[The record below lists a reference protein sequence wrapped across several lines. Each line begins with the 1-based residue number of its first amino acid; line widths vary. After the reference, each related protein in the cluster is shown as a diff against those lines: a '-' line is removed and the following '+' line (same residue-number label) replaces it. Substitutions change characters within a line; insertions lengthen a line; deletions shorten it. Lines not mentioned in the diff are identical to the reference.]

1 MAYGF
6 GYLISR
12 ISAYVVSTGRRG
24 VENVMYSQEQMLK
37 IIQEKNVE
45 FLRLQFTDISGIVKN
60 VAIPATQMGKA
71 LKSGISFDGSSIEG
85 FARIQE
91 SDMVLRPDLSTF
103 SLLPWRS
110 KDGSN
115 EARLICDVHLPNG
128 KPFEG
133 DPRYVL
139 RKQLEIAKEM
149 GFTMNVGPELEFFL
163 FEKQNGGSATT
174 PHDHGGYF
182 DLGPVDLAEDVRR
195 EIVRALTQMGFT
207 IEASHHEVARGQHE
221 IDFVYD
227 DALKNADKVV
237 TFKYVTKTIAMQEG
251 LRATFMPKPIFGASG
266 TGMHANISLFRGL
279 ENAFFDPDTDLNIS
293 DLARFFV
300 GGLIEHACAIT
311 AIANPLINSYKRLVS
326 GFEAPVYITWSGP
339 NRSSLI
345 RIPAGRGLST
355 RLEFRSP
362 DPTCNPYLTFAVILA
377 AGLDGIKRGIDP
389 GEPVDLNVYH
399 LTALERESMDIKTLP
414 ANLKEALDYL
424 EADKVIRVALG
435 EHVYENIMRLG
446 LSEWEAYNTFV
457 HPWEIERYINNY

>member
-1 MAYGF
+1 
-6 GYLISR
+6 
-12 ISAYVVSTGRRG
+12 
-24 VENVMYSQEQMLK
+24 MYSQEQMLQT
-37 IIQEKNVE
+37 IQEKNVE

-60 VAIPATQMGKA
+60 VAIPASQMGKA

-103 SLLPWRS
+103 CILPWRS

-128 KPFEG
+128 SPFEG
-133 DPRYVL
+133 DPRHVL
-139 RKQLEIAKEM
+139 RRQLAAAKEM
-149 GFTMNVGPELEFFL
+149 GYKMNVGPELEFFL

-174 PHDHGGYF
+174 PHDFGGYF

-195 EIVRALTQMGFT
+195 EIVRALTQMDFT

-237 TFKYVTKTIAMQEG
+237 TFKYVTKTIAMREG
-251 LRATFMPKPIFGASG
+251 LRATFMPKPIYGAAG
-266 TGMHANISLFRGL
+266 TGMHANISLFRGE
-279 ENAFFDPDTDLNIS
+279 ENAFYDPGGANNIS

-389 GEPVDLNVYH
+389 GEAVDLNVYH
-399 LTALERESMDIKTLP
+399 LSPAERKAMGIRTLP

-424 EADKVIRVALG
+424 EQDKVIRGALG
-435 EHVYENIMRLG
+435 EHVFENIMRLG

-457 HPWEIERYINNY
+457 HSWEVERYINIF

>member
-1 MAYGF
+1 
-6 GYLISR
+6 
-12 ISAYVVSTGRRG
+12 
-24 VENVMYSQEQMLK
+24 MYSQEQVLK
-37 IIQEKNVE
+37 IVQEKNVE

-60 VAIPATQMGKA
+60 VAIPVTQIGKA

-91 SDMVLRPDLSTF
+91 SDMVLQPDLSTF
-103 SLLPWRS
+103 SLLPWRT

-133 DPRYVL
+133 DPRHVL
-139 RKQLEIAKEM
+139 RQQLKKAQEM
-149 GFTMNVGPELEFFL
+149 GFSMNVGPELEFFL
-163 FEKQNGGSATT
+163 FEKQNGGSATI
-174 PHDHGGYF
+174 PHDFGGYF

-207 IEASHHEVARGQHE
+207 IEASHHEVAKGQHE

-237 TFKYVTKTIAMQEG
+237 TFKYVTKTIAMREG
-251 LRATFMPKPIFGASG
+251 LRATFMPKPIYGAAG
-266 TGMHANISLFRGL
+266 TGMHANISLFRGG
-279 ENAFFDPDTDLNIS
+279 ENAFFDSEAKTGIS
-293 DLARFFV
+293 DLARFFI

-355 RLEFRSP
+355 RIEFRSP

-377 AGLDGIKRGIDP
+377 AGMDGIKNGIDP

-399 LTALERESMDIKTLP
+399 LSPAERKAMGIKTLP

-424 EADKVIRVALG
+424 EADSVVRGALG
-435 EHVYENIMRLG
+435 EHVFENIMRLG
-446 LSEWEAYNTFV
+446 LLEWEAYNTYV
-457 HPWEIERYINNY
+457 HPWEVERYINTF

>member
-1 MAYGF
+1 
-6 GYLISR
+6 
-12 ISAYVVSTGRRG
+12 
-24 VENVMYSQEQMLK
+24 MYSQEQMLK

-139 RKQLEIAKEM
+139 HRQLDIAKEM
-149 GFTMNVGPELEFFL
+149 GFKMNVGPELEFFL

-174 PHDHGGYF
+174 PHDYGGYF

-237 TFKYVTKTIAMQEG
+237 TFKYVTKTIAMQAG
-251 LRATFMPKPIFGASG
+251 LRATFMPKPIYGASG

-279 ENAFFDPDTDLNIS
+279 ENAFFDPDTDMNIS

-389 GEPVDLNVYH
+389 GEPVDLNVYN
-399 LTALERESMDIKTLP
+399 LTASERKSLDIKTLP

-424 EADKVIRVALG
+424 EADKVIRDALG

-457 HPWEIERYINNY
+457 HPWEIERYINSY

>member
-1 MAYGF
+1 MH
-6 GYLISR
+6 
-12 ISAYVVSTGRRG
+12 
-24 VENVMYSQEQMLK
+24 SQEQVLK
-37 IIQEKNVE
+37 TIQEKNVE
-45 FLRLQFTDISGIVKN
+45 FLRLQFTDIQGIVKN

-71 LKSGISFDGSSIEG
+71 LKNGISFDGSSIEG

-103 SLLPWRS
+103 SLLPWRT

-128 KPFEG
+128 KHFEG

-139 RKQLEIAKEM
+139 KRQLENAREM
-149 GFTMNVGPELEFFL
+149 GYKMNVGPELEFFL

-174 PHDHGGYF
+174 PHDFGGYF

-195 EIVRALTQMGFT
+195 EIIRALTQMGFT

-237 TFKYVTKTIAMQEG
+237 TFKYVTKTIAMREG
-251 LRATFMPKPIFGASG
+251 LRATFMPKPIFGAAG
-266 TGMHANISLFRGL
+266 TGMHVNISLFRGD
-279 ENAFFDPDTDLNIS
+279 ENAFYDPQMPNNIS

-300 GGLIEHACAIT
+300 GGLIEHASAIT

-377 AGLDGIKRGIDP
+377 AGMDGIKRSIDP
-389 GEPVDLNVYH
+389 GDAVDLNVYH
-399 LTALERESMDIKTLP
+399 LTEAERRSMGIKTLP
-414 ANLKEALDYL
+414 ANLKEALDCL
-424 EADKVIRVALG
+424 EGDRVIRSALG
-435 EHVYENIMRLG
+435 EHVFENIMRLG
-446 LSEWEAYNTFV
+446 LLEWEAYNTYV
-457 HPWEIERYINNY
+457 HPWEVERYINLF

>member
-1 MAYGF
+1 
-6 GYLISR
+6 
-12 ISAYVVSTGRRG
+12 
-24 VENVMYSQEQMLK
+24 MYSQEQVLK
-37 IIQEKNVE
+37 IVQEKNVE

-60 VAIPATQMGKA
+60 VAIPATQIGKA

-91 SDMVLRPDLSTF
+91 SDMVLQPDLSTF

-133 DPRYVL
+133 DPRHVL
-139 RKQLEIAKEM
+139 RQQLKKAQEM
-149 GFTMNVGPELEFFL
+149 GFSMNVGPELEFFL
-163 FEKQNGGSATT
+163 FEKQNGGSATI
-174 PHDHGGYF
+174 PHDFGGYF

-207 IEASHHEVARGQHE
+207 IEASHHEVAKGQHE

-237 TFKYVTKTIAMQEG
+237 TFKYVTKTIAMREG
-251 LRATFMPKPIFGASG
+251 LRATFMPKPIYGAAG
-266 TGMHANISLFRGL
+266 TGMHANISLFRGG
-279 ENAFFDPDTDLNIS
+279 ENAFFDSETKTGIS
-293 DLARFFV
+293 DLARFFI

-355 RLEFRSP
+355 RVEFRSP

-377 AGLDGIKRGIDP
+377 AGMDGIKRGIDP

-399 LTALERESMDIKTLP
+399 LSPAERKAMGIKTLP

-424 EADKVIRVALG
+424 EADSVVRGALG
-435 EHVYENIMRLG
+435 EHVFENIMRLG
-446 LSEWEAYNTFV
+446 LLEWEAYNTYV
-457 HPWEIERYINNY
+457 HPWEIERYINTF

>member
-1 MAYGF
+1 MYTHEQV
-6 GYLISR
+6 LKEIS
-12 ISAYVVSTGRRG
+12 
-24 VENVMYSQEQMLK
+24 
-37 IIQEKNVE
+37 EKNVE

-60 VAIPATQMGKA
+60 VAIPTTQIGKA

-91 SDMVLRPDLSTF
+91 SDMVLQPDLSTF
-103 SLLPWRS
+103 SLLPWCN

-115 EARLICDVHLPNG
+115 EARMICDVHLPNG

-133 DPRYVL
+133 DPRNVL
-139 RKQLEIAKEM
+139 RRQLDIAREL
-149 GFTMNVGPELEFFL
+149 GFKMNVGPELEFFL

-174 PHDHGGYF
+174 PHDFGGYF

-195 EIVRALTQMGFT
+195 EIIRALIQMGFT

-237 TFKYVTKTIAMQEG
+237 TFKYVTKTIAMRQG
-251 LRATFMPKPIFGASG
+251 LRATFMPKPIYGAAG
-266 TGMHANISLFRGL
+266 TGMHANISLFQGN
-279 ENAFFDPDTDLNIS
+279 ENAFFDPDTATQIS

-311 AIANPLINSYKRLVS
+311 AVANPLINSYKRLVS

-362 DPTCNPYLTFAVILA
+362 DPTCNPYLAFAVILA

-389 GEPVDLNVYH
+389 GDPVDLNVYH
-399 LTALERESMDIKTLP
+399 LSPQERAARGIKTLP

-424 EADKVIRVALG
+424 EADSVIRGALG
-435 EHVYENIMRLG
+435 EHVFQNIMRLG
-446 LSEWEAYNTFV
+446 LSEWEAYNTYV
-457 HPWEIERYINNY
+457 HPWEVERYINTY

>member
-1 MAYGF
+1 
-6 GYLISR
+6 
-12 ISAYVVSTGRRG
+12 
-24 VENVMYSQEQMLK
+24 MYSQEQMLK

-71 LKSGISFDGSSIEG
+71 LKNGISFDGSSIEG

-251 LRATFMPKPIFGASG
+251 LRATFMPKPIYGASG

-279 ENAFFDPDTDLNIS
+279 ENAFFDPDTDMNIS

-399 LTALERESMDIKTLP
+399 LTALERESMGIKTLP

>member
-1 MAYGF
+1 MTLG
-6 GYLISR
+6 
-12 ISAYVVSTGRRG
+12 
-24 VENVMYSQEQMLK
+24 MYSQEQVLST
-37 IIQEKNVE
+37 IQEKNVE
-45 FLRLQFTDISGIVKN
+45 FIRLQFTDIQGIVKN
-60 VAIPATQMGKA
+60 VAIPRTQLGKA

-103 SLLPWRS
+103 SLLPWMS
-110 KDGSN
+110 QEGSN
-115 EARLICDVHLPNG
+115 EARFICDVHLPNG

-133 DPRYVL
+133 DPRNVL
-139 RKQLEIAKEM
+139 RRQLEQAKEM
-149 GFTMNVGPELEFFL
+149 GYAMNVGPELEFFL

-174 PHDHGGYF
+174 PHDFGGYF
-182 DLGPVDLAEDVRR
+182 DLGPVDLAEDIRR

-237 TFKYVTKTIAMQEG
+237 TFKYVTKTIAMREG
-251 LRATFMPKPIFGASG
+251 LRATFMPKPIYGAAGS
-266 TGMHANISLFRGL
+266 GMHANISLFRGE
-279 ENAFFDPDTDLNIS
+279 ENAFYDPEMPMNIS

-326 GFEAPVYITWSGP
+326 GFEAPVYISWSGP

-362 DPTCNPYLTFAVILA
+362 DPTCNPYLTFTAILA
-377 AGLDGIKRGIDP
+377 AGLDGIRRGIDP
-389 GEPVDLNVYH
+389 GDPVDLNVYH
-399 LTALERESMDIKTLP
+399 LTEAERKSLGIRTLP
-414 ANLKEALDYL
+414 ANLKEALNYL
-424 EADKVIRVALG
+424 EEDKVIRDALG
-435 EHVYENIMRLG
+435 DHVFNNLVRLG
-446 LSEWEAYNTFV
+446 NLEWEAYNTYV
-457 HPWEIERYINNY
+457 HSWEIERYINTF

>member
-1 MAYGF
+1 
-6 GYLISR
+6 
-12 ISAYVVSTGRRG
+12 
-24 VENVMYSQEQMLK
+24 MYSQEQVLK
-37 IIQEKNVE
+37 IVQEKNVE

-60 VAIPATQMGKA
+60 VAIPATQIGKA

-91 SDMVLRPDLSTF
+91 SDMVLQPDLSTF
-103 SLLPWRS
+103 SILPWRT

-133 DPRYVL
+133 DPRRVL
-139 RKQLEIAKEM
+139 RQQLEKAREM
-149 GFTMNVGPELEFFL
+149 GFSMNVGPELEFFL
-163 FEKQNGGSATT
+163 FEKQNGGSATI
-174 PHDHGGYF
+174 PHDFGGYF

-195 EIVRALTQMGFT
+195 EIIRALTQMGFT
-207 IEASHHEVARGQHE
+207 IEASHHEVAKGQHE

-237 TFKYVTKTIAMQEG
+237 TFKYVTKTIAMREG
-251 LRATFMPKPIFGASG
+251 LRATFMPKPIYGAAG

-279 ENAFFDPDTDLNIS
+279 ENAFFDSETTTGIS

-355 RLEFRSP
+355 RVEFRSP

-377 AGLDGIKRGIDP
+377 AGMDGIKRGIDP
-389 GEPVDLNVYH
+389 GEQVDLNVYH
-399 LTALERESMDIKTLP
+399 LSPAERKVLGIKTLP

-424 EADKVIRVALG
+424 EADSVIREALG
-435 EHVYENIMRLG
+435 EHVFENIMRLG
-446 LSEWEAYNTFV
+446 LLEWEAYNTYV
-457 HPWEIERYINNY
+457 HPWEIERYINAF

>member
-1 MAYGF
+1 
-6 GYLISR
+6 
-12 ISAYVVSTGRRG
+12 
-24 VENVMYSQEQMLK
+24 
-37 IIQEKNVE
+37 
-45 FLRLQFTDISGIVKN
+45 
-60 VAIPATQMGKA
+60 
-71 LKSGISFDGSSIEG
+71 
-85 FARIQE
+85 
-91 SDMVLRPDLSTF
+91 
-103 SLLPWRS
+103 
-110 KDGSN
+110 
-115 EARLICDVHLPNG
+115 
-128 KPFEG
+128 
-133 DPRYVL
+133 
-139 RKQLEIAKEM
+139 
-149 GFTMNVGPELEFFL
+149 
-163 FEKQNGGSATT
+163 
-174 PHDHGGYF
+174 
-182 DLGPVDLAEDVRR
+182 VDLAEDVRR

-237 TFKYVTKTIAMQEG
+237 TFKYVTKTIAMQAG
-251 LRATFMPKPIFGASG
+251 LRATFMPKPIYGASG

-279 ENAFFDPDTDLNIS
+279 ENAFFDPDTDMNIS

-399 LTALERESMDIKTLP
+399 LTALERESMGIKTLP

-424 EADKVIRVALG
+424 EADKVIREALG

-457 HPWEIERYINNY
+457 HPWEVERYINNY

>member
-1 MAYGF
+1 
-6 GYLISR
+6 
-12 ISAYVVSTGRRG
+12 V
-24 VENVMYSQEQMLK
+24 YSQEQVLK
-37 IIQEKNVE
+37 IVQEKNVE

-60 VAIPATQMGKA
+60 VAIPATQIGKA

-91 SDMVLRPDLSTF
+91 SDMVLQPDLSTF
-103 SLLPWRS
+103 SILPWRT

-115 EARLICDVHLPNG
+115 EARLICDVFLPSAQ
-128 KPFEG
+128 PFDG
-133 DPRYVL
+133 DPRRVL
-139 RKQLEIAKEM
+139 RQQLEKAQEM
-149 GFTMNVGPELEFFL
+149 GFSMNVGPELEFFL
-163 FEKQNGGSATT
+163 FEKQNGGSATI
-174 PHDHGGYF
+174 PHDFGGYF

-195 EIVRALTQMGFT
+195 EIIRALTQMGFT
-207 IEASHHEVARGQHE
+207 IEASHHEVAKGQHE

-237 TFKYVTKTIAMQEG
+237 TFKYVTKTIAMREG
-251 LRATFMPKPIFGASG
+251 LRATFMPKPIYGAAG
-266 TGMHANISLFRGL
+266 TGMHANISLFRGG
-279 ENAFFDPDTDLNIS
+279 ENAFFDPETKTGIS

-377 AGLDGIKRGIDP
+377 AGMDGIKRGIDP
-389 GEPVDLNVYH
+389 GDPVDLNVYH
-399 LTALERESMDIKTLP
+399 LSPAERKSRGIKTLP

-424 EADKVIRVALG
+424 EADSVIRGALG
-435 EHVYENIMRLG
+435 EHVFENIMRLG
-446 LSEWEAYNTFV
+446 LLEWEAYNTYV
-457 HPWEIERYINNY
+457 HPWEIERYINAF

>member
-1 MAYGF
+1 
-6 GYLISR
+6 
-12 ISAYVVSTGRRG
+12 
-24 VENVMYSQEQMLK
+24 MYSQEQMLK

-45 FLRLQFTDISGIVKN
+45 FLRLQYTDISGIVKN

-85 FARIQE
+85 FDRIQE

-174 PHDHGGYF
+174 PHDYGGYF

-251 LRATFMPKPIFGASG
+251 LRATFMPKPIYGASG

-279 ENAFFDPDTDLNIS
+279 ENAFFDPDTDMNIS

-311 AIANPLINSYKRLVS
+311 AIANPLINSYKRLVA

-399 LTALERESMDIKTLP
+399 LTALERESLDIKTLP

-424 EADKVIRVALG
+424 EADKVIREALG
-435 EHVYENIMRLG
+435 VHVYENIMRLG